1 MKLKKALL
9 FAVITL
15 VVLASAFFAFSSRHT
30 DKTMRAILSPTSWQ
44 HMVTPGELSKGHAFL
59 ESNCAAC
66 HTPVKGVEAKNCI
79 VCHAD
84 NLAVLQRQPSA
95 FHANIGECSACHR
108 EHQGRVASTT
118 KMDHVALARIGIKQ
132 LESDPQRD
140 GAEVAQIK
148 RWLEEAANFPP
159 PGKSQF
165 GEIGLAVPFAFS
177 HLQPEEALLN
187 CASCHSTK
195 DRHRGLFGN
204 DCAQCHATAKWTL
217 PDFRHPSSASQSCSQ
232 CHQAPPSHYMMH
244 FKMISMSVAHM
255 EKAEVNQCFL
265 CHQTTSWNDIKGV
278 GFYKHH

>member
-1 MKLKKALL
+1 MKFRNAIIL
-9 FAVITL
+9 AVF
-15 VVLASAFFAFSSRHT
+15 VFGGLASAFFAFSSRHR
-30 DKTMRAILSPTSWQ
+30 DKTLRAILSPASWQ
-44 HMVTPGELSKGHAFL
+44 HMVAPGALSKPHAFL
-59 ESNCAAC
+59 ENNCAAC

-132 LESDPQRD
+132 LGSDPQRD
-140 GAEVAQIK
+140 GADVIHIK
-148 RWLEEAANFPP
+148 RWLEEAAE
-159 PGKSQF
+159 STQ
-165 GEIGLAVPFAFS
+165 LAQSINKEFVRGMQLS
-177 HLQPEEALLN
+177 NIHLQPEEMLLN
-187 CASCHSTK
+187 CASCHQTK

>member
-1 MKLKKALL
+1 MKLKTSLL
-9 FAVITL
+9 FAVIIF
-15 VVLASAFFAFSSRHT
+15 VVLASAFFMFSSRHR
-30 DKTMRAILSPTSWQ
+30 DKTMGAILSPASWQ

-59 ESNCAAC
+59 DSNCAAC

-95 FHANIGECSACHR
+95 FHADIGECSSCHL

-132 LESDPQRD
+132 LERAPQRG
-140 GAEVAQIK
+140 GADAAQIK
-148 RWLEEAANFPP
+148 RWLDEVANSPQ
-159 PGKSQF
+159 PGTSQPAIT
-165 GEIGLAVPFAFS
+165 GVTAQFAHS

-195 DRHRGLFGN
+195 DRHRGLFGK

-217 PDFRHPSSASQSCSQ
+217 PDFRHPSAASQSCSQ

-244 FKMISMSVAHM
+244 FEMISAKVAGKPHA
-255 EKAEVNQCFL
+255 KVNECYA